1 MKTLIIKIFSYVVLI
16 LIIVYLVHRNT
27 ILFNRLSNSTATVEA
42 YELENNDLKEK
53 AIVMK
58 RDINELI
65 ESKDSINQ
73 KILAIARENK
83 IKDRKIKSLQFQLE
97 NISKKDTI
105 FVRDTIFRDKDFIL
119 DTCLMDKW
127 SKTDLHLKYPNEIAI
142 SSEFNNEKYVIVN
155 TKRVPIKKRKWFLP
169 RWFTKKHT
177 IVEVT
182 VVDQNP
188 YVKTEK
194 QRFVEIVK

>member
-1 MKTLIIKIFSYVVLI
+1 MKSLIIKIVSYVILI
-16 LIIVYLVHRNT
+16 LAIVYLAHRNNV
-27 ILFNRLSNSTATVEA
+27 LFNRLSSSTATVEA

-58 RDINELI
+58 RDMNELI

-73 KILAIARENK
+73 KMLAVARENK
-83 IKDRKIKSLQFQLE
+83 IKERKIQSLQYQLE
-97 NISKKDTI
+97 KVSKKDTI

-119 DTCLMDKW
+119 DTCIMDKW

-142 SSEFNNEKYVIVN
+142 SSEFNNEKYIIVN
-155 TKRVPIKKRKWFLP
+155 TKREPIKKRKWFLP
-169 RWFTKKHT
+169 RWFTRKHT

-182 VVDQNP
+182 VVDENP

-194 QRFVEIVK
+194 QRFIEIVK